1 MTDKINF
8 ILNAN
13 NQYSKEFNKGD
24 LPAQPKKNIAILTCM
39 DARFDPAKALGL
51 EEGDAHVIRNAGGR
65 VTDDAIRSLVI
76 SHKLLA
82 TNEWILIQ
90 HTDCGMQK
98 ISDETIAKLLEDDLE
113 TASFDGQSWSNNNT
127 KSENSKPGSKEG
139 HNINWYTFSSL
150 KQSMTEDLKIIKNH
164 SLIPSNIKVHG
175 FIYEVS
181 SGKLIKIE
189 AVSYT
194 HLTLPT
200 IYSV

>member
-1 MTDKINF
+1 MSKNLTPI
-8 ILNAN
+8 IEAN
-13 NQYSKEFNKGD
+13 NKYSSEFDKGA
-24 LPAQPKKNIAILTCM
+24 LSGQPKKNLAILTCM

-65 VTDDAIRSLVI
+65 ATDDAIRSLIV
-76 SHKLLA
+76 SHKLLG
-82 TNEWILIQ
+82 TVEWFIIH

-113 TASFDGQSWSNNNT
+113 TSSFDGKSWSNNNNP

-139 HNINWYTFSSL
+139 HKIDWYTFSSL
-150 KQSMTEDLKIIKNH
+150 KQSMAEDLKTIKNH
-164 SLIPSNIKVHG
+164 NLIPSNIKIHG

-189 AVSYT
+189 DYKET
-194 HLTLPT
+194 
-200 IYSV
+200 